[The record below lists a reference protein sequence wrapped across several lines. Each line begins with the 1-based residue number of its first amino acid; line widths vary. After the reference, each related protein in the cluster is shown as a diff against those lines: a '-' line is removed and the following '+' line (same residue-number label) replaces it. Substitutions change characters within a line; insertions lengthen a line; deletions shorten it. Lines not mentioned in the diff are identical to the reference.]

1 MFTYISN
8 SSLSLTP
15 FCQLLS
21 MPCLN
26 VAVIGAGVGGLCAG
40 RELQRAGHRVTIFE
54 KQNQLGG
61 TWVYDPRV
69 ESDPLSLDPKR
80 EIIHSSLYASLRTN
94 FPRHV
99 MGFSDFPFTK
109 IYEDSRAFPSH
120 EEVLRFLNDFAEQF
134 GLVELTRLNTEV
146 VRVELKEDEWVVESR
161 MGELTREEAFDA
173 VVVCVGHHT
182 EPRVANFPGI
192 EKWPGK
198 QIHSHNYR
206 NNKPFRD
213 QIVVV
218 IGAGPSAMDIS
229 IEIAKV
235 AREVHLSTRSSSMLS
250 KLAIFA
256 KLNKH
261 PEIDYVDESG
271 RVVFEDGSSVEADI
285 LFHCTGYRYNFP
297 FLKTNNIV
305 TVEDNRVGPLYKHV
319 FPPELAPRL
328 SFIGIPYATT
338 GIPLMELQA
347 KWLSLVLSGQ
357 RLLPSKETM
366 MADTEDFY
374 KSLELRGI
382 PIRHT
387 HSLVMKFEYPNWLAD
402 QLGLPGIDEQI
413 KKIQGQVFKILLSSE
428 GSDLREWDVDSWLDS
443 IN

>member
-261 PEIDYVDESG
+261 PE
-271 RVVFEDGSSVEADI
+271 
-285 LFHCTGYRYNFP
+285 
-297 FLKTNNIV
+297 
-305 TVEDNRVGPLYKHV
+305 
-319 FPPELAPRL
+319 
-328 SFIGIPYATT
+328 TT